1 MQCAVTGDAFE
12 LLLQLREASLLE
24 TVLRNA
30 VVFSRMQPHQ
40 KGQVMDLLGSR
51 GVHQPNVGD
60 TRHIQVGLQLITA
73 VNRYPRSNQ
82 LLLRWQATVNPNPRY
97 TLVV

>member
-40 KGQVMDLLGSR
+40 KGQVMDLLGYR
-51 GVHQPNVGD
+51 GIHQPNGGNP
-60 TRHIQVGLQLITA
+60 RHIQVGPPLDCLERNNTA
-73 VNRYPRSNQ
+73 DVIS
-82 LLLRWQATVNPNPRY
+82 TDE
-97 TLVV
+97 